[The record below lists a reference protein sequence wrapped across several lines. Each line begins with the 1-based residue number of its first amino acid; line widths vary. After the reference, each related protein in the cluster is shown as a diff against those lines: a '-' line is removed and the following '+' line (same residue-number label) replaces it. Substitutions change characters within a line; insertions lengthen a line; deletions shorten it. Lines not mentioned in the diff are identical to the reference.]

1 MLSFTIQIRHFLVT
15 SVDDSV
21 LKPNKQALSYIISS
35 LHTIGSAIRGKRNMI
50 DYLVL
55 VTMQQYDVI
64 DKSNCLIVAKTFQT
78 HFFRETA
85 PFQSTLPS
93 V

>member
-50 DYLVL
+50 DYIVL

-64 DKSNCLIVAKTFQT
+64 DKNNCLM
-78 HFFRETA
+78 
-85 PFQSTLPS
+85 SC
-93 V
+93 